1 MALRFPGANRPIA
14 LLVVGILMA
23 CTVCWAQEPVPAVL
37 RVPVDFPGEMLKPVG
52 RAGVQAREVRSNV
65 RLPAGTRVEVLH
77 QAGPG
82 CMIRETSCGR
92 VVWTLR
98 DNLDLDVS
106 AATPRTAAQEAFSPF
121 RAESKV
127 AVRLPARMAD
137 GTHAGSVGFPA
148 GTPMD
153 VIDGTPTHVLAV
165 VRGMQGWVPRGV
177 FAGGLTNPVTALWSK
192 PELVVPAPASHG
204 VAETPVLKTKV
215 PFVTSKSHCY
225 SELVPLQLTA
235 RVLARQHYPVPGQ
248 KGGFWST
255 EVMPVDFALAWGP
268 FLDGQGVQARMGY
281 RSASFGFC
289 DRRATLFTGNFH
301 MVCDDPEVRKA
312 LRAVQPGEVLRL
324 EGALIRLEHPRDK
337 ATPAQ
342 STLTGSYCYT
352 MLCRKIE
359 RLPRGSS
366 AVSEHAKV
374 PSPR

>member
-1 MALRFPGANRPIA
+1 MVPRVACAYRPIA
-14 LLVVGILMA
+14 LLVASLLMA
-23 CTVCWAQEPVPAVL
+23 CPLCWAQEPVPAIL
-37 RVPVDFPGEMLKPVG
+37 RVPVDFPDETLKPVG
-52 RAGVQAREVRSNV
+52 RAGVQAREIRSNV

-77 QAGPG
+77 EAGPG

-98 DNLDLDVS
+98 DNVDFDVP
-106 AATPRTAAQEAFSPF
+106 AAPSLAVAQEAFRPF

-127 AVRLPARMAD
+127 AVKFPARMND
-137 GTHAGSVGFPA
+137 GTLAGAVGFPA

-153 VIDGTPTHVLAV
+153 VVDGTPSHVLAV
-165 VRGMQGWVPRGV
+165 VRGQQGWVPRGV
-177 FAGGLTNPVTALWSK
+177 FEGGLTSPVTALWGK
-192 PELVVPAPASHG
+192 PQLVVPAAAPNS
-204 VAETPVLKTKV
+204 VAEPPALKTKV
-215 PFVTSKSHCY
+215 PFVTSESHCY
-225 SELVPLQLTA
+225 TELVPLQLTG

-289 DRRATLFTGNFH
+289 DKRATLFTGNFH
-301 MVCDDPEVRKA
+301 MVCDNPEVRKA

-337 ATPAQ
+337 ATPGQ

-359 RLPRGSS
+359 RMPRGSS
-366 AVSEHAKV
+366 AVSKHARAQ
-374 PSPR
+374 SPR